1 MAGIVNVGTL
11 EGKVHRDVRLVI
23 EQLAAHV
30 NKLVPTVQTQ
40 ANQIATIQAT
50 PTTSPTQVAAAIA
63 AVPTTENTFTAQQN
77 FSGGLNVSQLP
88 TADPHVKY
96 QAWSNNGVLTISAG

>member
-11 EGKVHRDVRLVI
+11 EGKVHRDVRVVI

-30 NKLVPTVQTQ
+30 NTLVPAVQTQ
-40 ANQIATIQAT
+40 GNQIATIQAT
-50 PTTSPTQVAAAIA
+50 PTASPAGVSAAVAAL
-63 AVPTTENTFTAQQN
+63 PTTENTFTAQQN
-77 FSGGLNVSQLP
+77 FSGGLTVSQLP

-96 QAWSNNGVLTISAG
+96 QAWNHNGVLTISAG